1 MLVLRAVTLLLAGF
15 AVATFTGGSA
25 VALPLDKEACEELK
39 AEHDAKLTPEIK
51 EALEHGPDWVKAN
64 LDTAKLD
71 KVRDY
76 LLVEERLEFQC
87 RKGRYIKKYWDIVPL
102 PIRRPE
108 PPAAE
113 PKEEQHAKND
123 VQQPAGQRVVSTS
136 QARVD

>member
-15 AVATFTGGSA
+15 AVATFAGGSA
-25 VALPLDKEACEELK
+25 VALPLDEEACEELK

-51 EALEHGPDWVKAN
+51 EALEHGPDWVKTN